1 MFVDAS
7 TPMVC
12 MEWLRMTLCATQEQ
26 LEVVN
31 PRARIQ
37 LTADFAG
44 PAAGS
49 SSL

>member
-1 MFVDAS
+1 MYGMAQNDIV
-7 TPMVC
+7 
-12 MEWLRMTLCATQEQ
+12 RTQEQ